1 MPVRYKVQPGDCM
14 LGIAATFGFEEWEP
28 IWNLAQNKDLRG
40 RRPDPSVLAEG
51 DVVFVPDLEPRVF
64 VLETGKRHRIVIKR
78 VKVAIRPQLLHLDAT
93 PIVGAKCAVTPA
105 KKPLEGRTDDDGWFE
120 QKVPADAKDLKLIV
134 ILTDD
139 PDGPCYI
146 WRLAIGHLDPVDT
159 ASGLQQRLSNL
170 GYWPAGESN
179 AATLPFGLRAFQEDH
194 DLDVT
199 GEADQAT
206 QDKLKEV
213 HGGI

>member
-1 MPVRYKVQPGDCM
+1 M
-14 LGIAATFGFEEWEP
+14 LGIAATFGFTEWEP
-28 IWNLAQNKDLRG
+28 IWNLAQNKKLREL
-40 RRPDPSVLAEG
+40 RPDPSVLAEG
-51 DVVFVPDLEPRVF
+51 DVVFVPDLVPQVF

-78 VKVAIRPQLLHLDAT
+78 LKAAIRLQLLHLDAT
-93 PIVGAKCAVTPA
+93 PIAGAKYAATPA
-105 KKPLEGRTDDDGWFE
+105 RKPLEGQTDGDGWFE
-120 QKVPADAKDLKLIV
+120 QKVLADASELELAV
-134 ILTDD
+134 TLADD
-139 PDGPCYI
+139 PDGPRYI

-159 ASGLQQRLSNL
+159 ASGLQQRLANL
-170 GYWPAGESN
+170 GYWPAGESE

-194 DLDVT
+194 DIEVT

>member
-1 MPVRYKVQPGDCM
+1 MPVQYRVQPGDCI
-14 LGIAATFGFEEWEP
+14 LGIAAKFGFLEWEP
-28 IWNLAQNKDLRG
+28 IWNLSQNKDLRE
-40 RRPDPSVLAEG
+40 RRKDPSVLADG
-51 DVVFVPDLEPRVF
+51 DVVYVPDIPQQVF

-78 VKVAIRPQLLHLDAT
+78 LRVAIRPQLLHLDAT
-93 PIVGAKCAVTPA
+93 PVAGAKYAVTPA
-105 KKPLEGRTDDDGWFE
+105 KKPLEGQTDGDGWFE
-120 QKVPADAKDLKLIV
+120 QKVPADANDLKLTV
-134 ILTDD
+134 NLTDD
-139 PDGPCYI
+139 PDGPCYE

-159 ASGLQQRLSNL
+159 DSGLQQRLSNL
-170 GYWPAGESN
+170 GYWPAGESD
-179 AATLPFGLRAFQEDH
+179 AATLPYGLRAFQDDH